1 MPVSRQ
7 IVLQEYRWARSAA
20 ILGAS
25 TAILGLPEPL
35 AFGPR
40 IPDAGTDPFGNQA
53 SFEFGHGTENRKDHL
68 ARGCAGVYLRREG
81 NEVYPEGFEGFERTE
96 QVRN

>member
-40 IPDAGTDPFGNQA
+40 IPNACADTLGNQA
-53 SFEFGHGTENRKDHL
+53 ALKLGDSAKHSENHL
-68 ARGCAGVYLRREG
+68 AGGRAGVYLLREG
-81 NEVYPEGFEGFERTE
+81 NEVDPEGLEGFERAE
-96 QVRN
+96 QV